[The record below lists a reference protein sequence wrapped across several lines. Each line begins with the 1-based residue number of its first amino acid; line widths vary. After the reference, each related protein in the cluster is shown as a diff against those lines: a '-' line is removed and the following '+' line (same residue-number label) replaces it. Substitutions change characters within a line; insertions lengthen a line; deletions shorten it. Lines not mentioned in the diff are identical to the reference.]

1 MASKRFL
8 HSNNIGRQ
16 NGQIMGDTK
25 YMIKYY
31 LTISPYKQIITH
43 LLNYIFI
50 NIIFIIVSYYYYY
63 YYCYSFFF
71 FVCFKEFCKNSY
83 HFTIL
88 YEKEEFRNSLF
99 SLSFPSRNIHGDTA
113 IAIWLAKPPLFRFNY
128 INNYYLRKSTSLN
141 IILLCFC
148 SFVFCE

>member
-63 YYCYSFFF
+63 YYCYSFFSLF
-71 FVCFKEFCKNSY
+71 ALRSFAKIPTILRYCMKKRNFEIVCFP
-83 HFTIL
+83 
-88 YEKEEFRNSLF
+88 
-99 SLSFPSRNIHGDTA
+99 FPS
-113 IAIWLAKPPLFRFNY
+113 PLETYMETQQLQYGWPSRHY
-128 INNYYLRKSTSLN
+128 
-141 IILLCFC
+141 
-148 SFVFCE
+148 FVLIT